1 MSLNMIDINSI
12 IRALKF
18 SSYNI
23 LLFMMILFISCEK
36 RENVAEVETLQIL
49 EITDVSAKAEGNISS
64 AGTNRIIEKGFC
76 WSKDPNPVKDDGFVS
91 SSDIANRFFGLISGL
106 SPDTWYYVRAYA
118 QGETDISYGNEVSF
132 KTLAA
137 GENPQIIADH
147 TVVEKYDDIPQ
158 NYINKVKEQWLVYAG
173 ESHSAAIRRGLILL
187 EELNSVYQVN
197 VIESGT
203 PEGYTSSYLRAS
215 RAIWGNYENSSGWIY
230 SYGEEDWYT
239 NSTALART
247 KAGIT
252 YCNTHG
258 LEIGAIGYGWCWD
271 PHIDTPGEFTLY
283 TNATDQYVSYCR
295 EMGYSTKVF
304 YTTGTVDMYFEGVGY
319 AKHLGYEMIRE
330 HVRKDPSRI
339 LFDYA
344 DILCYDEGSEVPNT
358 TTWEGNEY
366 PIITPT
372 NLGTT
377 GIGHI
382 GTTGAIR
389 LAKAMWWMLARMEGW
404 DGESK

>member
-1 MSLNMIDINSI
+1 MLRTIDLTFYCFLSLVI
-12 IRALKF
+12 ILC
-18 SSYNI
+18 
-23 LLFMMILFISCEK
+23 ISCERHEK
-36 RENVAEVETLQIL
+36 NAEVETLTVS
-49 EITDVSAKAEGNISS
+49 EITDVSAKADGYITS
-64 AGTNRIIEKGFC
+64 AGTCKIIERGFC
-76 WSKDPNPVKDDGFVS
+76 WSKDAKPDKDDAFASSPDVTDRFSGF
-91 SSDIANRFFGLISGL
+91 LTGL
-106 SPDTWYYVRAYA
+106 SPDTWYYVRAYV
-118 QGETDISYGNEVSF
+118 QSETDISYGNEVSF
-132 KTLAA
+132 KTLV
-137 GENPQIIADH
+137 GEKSQIIADH
-147 TVVEKYDDIPQ
+147 TVVDRYDDIPQ
-158 NYINKVKEQWLVYAG
+158 YYIDKVKEKWLVYAG
-173 ESHSAAIRRGLILL
+173 ESHSAAIRRGLVLL
-187 EELNSVYQVN
+187 EEMNSVYQVN

-203 PEGYTSSYLRAS
+203 PEGYTTSYLRAS
-215 RAIWGNYENSSGWIY
+215 RATWGNYENSSGWIY

-239 NSTALART
+239 NSTALSRT

-283 TNATDQYVSYCR
+283 LNATDQYVSYCK
-295 EMGYSTKVF
+295 EMGYATRIF

-319 AKHLGYEMIRE
+319 AKHLGYEMIRD

-344 DILCYDEGSEVPNT
+344 DILCYDAGSAEPHT
-358 TTWEGNEY
+358 TTWDGHEY

-389 LAKAMWWMLARMEGW
+389 LAKAMWWMLARMAGW
-404 DGESK
+404 DGESE